1 MELATAPSTSIAKDR
16 RRKNGIQMITLIAS
30 EFTVVLR
37 LDKGKARCPVCLAG
51 CELQVR
57 LSEQL
62 SAAGR
67 PITSCIHS
75 LNIVIGWANTTDT
88 DIDRIRLELSRKQH
102 RQT

>member
-1 MELATAPSTSIAKDR
+1 MIA
-16 RRKNGIQMITLIAS
+16 LIAS
-30 EFTVVLR
+30 EFAVVLR
-37 LDKGKARCPVCLAG
+37 LDIGRFRCPVCLAG

-75 LNIVIGWANTTDT
+75 LDVAIGWTGTA
-88 DIDRIRLELSRKQH
+88 DIVRIRLELSRKES
-102 RQT
+102 RQISIGHLRSLQD